1 MAEAH
6 WLKNGKAMK
15 LELNGMTL
23 IFTENEWLRAI
34 SRGRKYDKEQ
44 GK

>member
-6 WLKNGKAMK
+6 WLKNNNMK

-23 IFTENEWLRAI
+23 IFTETEWLRAI
-34 SRGRKYDKEQ
+34 SKGKRYDRQKE
-44 GK
+44 K